1 MLCIN
6 FDGFEL
12 CVYMSNKM
20 RITKIG
26 ADAKQK
32 GLIVSL
38 KSVLRVG
45 IITCLIFTVLVVFCV
60 QTKRAIS
67 SQGSR
72 YDAENRVKVTHL
84 VQIGFQLEAYIK
96 DAQVRS
102 RREVQFMERVN
113 ELEEKLR
120 FSATQKFDVAFDYF
134 EAELKSAIGSETF
147 ESEITQ
153 KKISHSRGLILKL
166 IDDTIGKFGDEL
178 ESLNNA
184 FEEESGGT
192 NRDEAQIENLERVRN
207 IVREALSEAGVDS
220 LKYETREQDEVELSE
235 MLREFFSR
243 AKSTYVES
251 AQIDLSEEKRSTLE
265 MYLKDFEN
273 RNADEVVKD
282 VMRVLFP
289 PGRQEQTSVYGI
301 PTYNGGSVE
310 SWMEE
315 ILFLDSY
322 NRNTWPLLSEMETQW
337 KGNRRRASDILKELN
352 GMVLKGTIPA
362 VWFVM

>member
-1 MLCIN
+1 M
-6 FDGFEL
+6 
-12 CVYMSNKM
+12 
-20 RITKIG
+20 
-26 ADAKQK
+26 
-32 GLIVSL
+32 
-38 KSVLRVG
+38 
-45 IITCLIFTVLVVFCV
+45 
-60 QTKRAIS
+60 
-67 SQGSR
+67 
-72 YDAENRVKVTHL
+72 
-84 VQIGFQLEAYIK
+84 
-96 DAQVRS
+96 
-102 RREVQFMERVN
+102 
-113 ELEEKLR
+113 
-120 FSATQKFDVAFDYF
+120 
-134 EAELKSAIGSETF
+134 
-147 ESEITQ
+147 
-153 KKISHSRGLILKL
+153 
-166 IDDTIGKFGDEL
+166 
-178 ESLNNA
+178 
-184 FEEESGGT
+184 
-192 NRDEAQIENLERVRN
+192 
-207 IVREALSEAGVDS
+207 DS
-220 LKYETREQDEVELSE
+220 LKYETKEQDEVELSE